1 MVKAKEVVTRKFE
14 DFTGEWGSFSQST
27 GLKYVVFIDG
37 VCWFEYKDGHLEI
50 DAVEGMPSYKSQ
62 WTIEIAEDNVKTE
75 YWREVFEG
83 AE

>member
-14 DFTGEWGSFSQST
+14 DFTGEWGKASQAT

-50 DAVEGMPSYKSQ
+50 DVVEAMPSYKSQ
-62 WTIEIAEDNVKTE
+62 WTIEIAEEYVKTE
-75 YWREVFEG
+75 DWREVFES
-83 AE
+83 E